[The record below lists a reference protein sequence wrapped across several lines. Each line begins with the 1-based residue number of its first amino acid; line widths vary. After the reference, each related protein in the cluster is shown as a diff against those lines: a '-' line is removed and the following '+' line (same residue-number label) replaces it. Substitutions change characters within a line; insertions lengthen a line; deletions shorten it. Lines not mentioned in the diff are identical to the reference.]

1 MSAVAILAAS
11 ELRDAARR
19 RWLWLYGIA
28 YVLLAAL
35 AAWGS
40 GGSGFGRAAASLIG
54 VDVVV
59 IPLLALVMGALAYAR
74 DRERGTLGYL
84 LSLPVTVDHVLAAKA
99 LALAAILLTTLA
111 AGFAIAFGSLAVR
124 DVPVDPAALSQFA
137 AESILL
143 AFSMGGLGLAISTIA
158 SRTPLALGAALGVWL
173 VLIGLGDLGLL
184 ATSLATHLGIGA
196 LVAATMLNPVDAY
209 KIAAVAALNGSI
221 DVLGPGG
228 RLATDI
234 FGAWLMPI
242 LTLVLSGWL
251 VVALGIAR
259 WSARR
264 SDAL

>member
-1 MSAVAILAAS
+1 VSALAILTAS

-19 RWLWLYGIA
+19 RWLWLYGVS
-28 YVLLAAL
+28 YVSLAAL
-35 AAWGS
+35 AVWGT
-40 GGSGFGRAAASLIG
+40 GGVGFGRAAASLIG
-54 VDVVV
+54 IDVVV

-74 DRERGTLGYL
+74 DRERGTVGYL
-84 LSLPVTVDHVLAAKA
+84 LSLPVTVDQVLAAKA

-111 AGFAIAFGSLAVR
+111 AGFAIAFGSLAIR

-143 AFSMGGLGLAISTIA
+143 AFSMCGLGLAISTVT

-173 VLIGLGDLGLL
+173 VLIALGDLGLL
-184 ATSLATHLGIGA
+184 ATSVATHLGIEA

-234 FGAWLMPI
+234 FGAWLMPV
-242 LTLVLSGWL
+242 LTLVLIGWL
-251 VVALGIAR
+251 FIALAVAR

-264 SDAL
+264 FDAV

>member
-1 MSAVAILAAS
+1 
-11 ELRDAARR
+11 
-19 RWLWLYGIA
+19 
-28 YVLLAAL
+28 
-35 AAWGS
+35 
-40 GGSGFGRAAASLIG
+40 
-54 VDVVV
+54 
-59 IPLLALVMGALAYAR
+59 
-74 DRERGTLGYL
+74 
-84 LSLPVTVDHVLAAKA
+84 
-99 LALAAILLTTLA
+99 
-111 AGFAIAFGSLAVR
+111 
-124 DVPVDPAALSQFA
+124 
-137 AESILL
+137 
-143 AFSMGGLGLAISTIA
+143 MGGLGLAISTIA